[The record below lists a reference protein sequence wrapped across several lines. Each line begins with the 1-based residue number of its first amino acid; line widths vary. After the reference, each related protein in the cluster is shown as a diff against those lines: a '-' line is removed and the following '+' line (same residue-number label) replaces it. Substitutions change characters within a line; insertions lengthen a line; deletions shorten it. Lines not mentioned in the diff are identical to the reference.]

1 MTMNNFEQA
10 RQLFTQGIAC
20 LNGGHYAEAE
30 LKFQQSLALLPD
42 RVSTLTNLATTQ
54 ILLNKFSE
62 ARASAQAALSI
73 EPNSIE
79 GWLNL
84 GRAEQHEGRFR
95 EALGAF
101 RQVLALGG
109 PAAMAWKRIAAASH
123 AMGDCE
129 AALQGYQTALEHA
142 ADDLEAL
149 ANMGALLNELGRFSE
164 ALQYHD
170 RALRRNAGNAGN
182 AGNAQVL
189 SNKGAALQA
198 LGQLDAAMV
207 MHEQA
212 LAANP
217 TAAESWSHKGV
228 TLYDLGRFEEA
239 VVHYDRALALKPD
252 YAEAH
257 SNRGLALKAL
267 KRLGESVESC
277 ERAIALKPGF
287 AEAYSNRGLALQAQ
301 GQLDAAIAS
310 YEQAIVLKP
319 EFAEAN
325 WNQALALLL
334 KEDWAR
340 GWALYE
346 WGFDAKKRGGGH
358 RQALAPDWD
367 GQVLQGSLLVLPE
380 QGVGDEI
387 FYSGMLNDL
396 RGRAKTITVCV
407 DPRLVPLYQRSF
419 DHVHVVSSR
428 ELEKLPPHDAQ
439 VYMASLGRYVRAQ
452 AQGMNAVRTPYLKAS
467 AERAQALRQQIAGAG
482 KIICGLSWVSKNQEV
497 GEDKSLR
504 LADLRPLLALPGV
517 VFVDLQY
524 GDTSAERAAL
534 LAATG
539 IEVMR
544 IPEIDN
550 FNDLDGLAALMTA
563 CDVVV
568 TVSNTTAHLAG
579 ALGRPLMV
587 MLPEAFGLVWYWHAG
602 RMDSPW
608 YPGAKLF
615 RQQNPGQWGSVI
627 PEVSTALRVFADTS
641 SGAPDFA
648 SPASAPTATG

>member
-1 MTMNNFEQA
+1 MNNFEQA

-95 EALGAF
+95 EALDAF

-109 PAAMAWKRIAAASH
+109 PAAMAWKRIAAACH

-129 AALQGYQTALEHA
+129 AALQGYQTALEHT
-142 ADDLEAL
+142 ADDPEAL
-149 ANMGALLNELGRFSE
+149 ANMGALLNELGRFNE

-170 RALRRNAGNAGN
+170 RALRLN

-198 LGQLDAAMV
+198 MGQLDAAMV
-207 MHEQA
+207 MHDLA
-212 LAANP
+212 LAADP
-217 TAAESWSHKGV
+217 AAATAWSNKGV

-239 VVHYDRALALKPD
+239 VVHYDRALSLKPD
-252 YAEAH
+252 YAEAWN
-257 SNRGLALKAL
+257 NRGLALKAL
-267 KRLGESVESC
+267 KRPDEAIKSC
-277 ERAIALKPGF
+277 DRAIALKPGF
-287 AEAYSNRGLALQAQ
+287 AEAWSNRGLALQAQ
-301 GQLDAAIAS
+301 GNLDAAIAS
-310 YEQAIVLKP
+310 YDQAITLKP

-325 WNQALALLL
+325 WNQALVLLL
-334 KEDWAR
+334 KEDWPR

-346 WGFDAKKRGGGH
+346 WGFKAGKRGGGH
-358 RQALAPDWD
+358 KQALAPDWD
-367 GQVLQGSLLVLPE
+367 GQVLPGSLLILPE

-396 RGRAKTITVCV
+396 GGRAKSITVCV
-407 DPRLVPLYQRSF
+407 DPRLAPLYQRSF
-419 DHVHVVSSR
+419 DHVTVVSSR

-439 VYMASLGRYVRAQ
+439 VYMASLGRYVRADAEWQ
-452 AQGMNAVRTPYLKAS
+452 KAVRTPYLKAS
-467 AERAQALRQQIAGAG
+467 AERAQALRRRIAGAG
-482 KIICGLSWVSKNQEV
+482 KIICGLSWISKNQEV

-504 LADLRPLLALPGV
+504 LADLQPLLALPGV

-550 FNDLDGLAALMTA
+550 FHDIDGLAALMEA

-587 MLPEAFGLVWYWHAG
+587 MLPEAFGLVWYWHTG
-602 RMDSPW
+602 RTDSPW
-608 YPGAKLF
+608 YPGTRLF
-615 RQQNPGQWGSVI
+615 RQKTPGQWRSVI
-627 PEVSTALRVFADTS
+627 NEVSTALRVFADAS
-641 SGAPDFA
+641 SGAPGIA

>member
-1 MTMNNFEQA
+1 MNNFELAKQ
-10 RQLFTQGIAC
+10 RFTEGIDC
-20 LNGGHYAEAE
+20 LNGGRYEEAE
-30 LKFQQSLALLPD
+30 RQFQQSLTLLPD

-62 ARASAQAALSI
+62 ARVSAQAALSI
-73 EPNSIE
+73 EPKSIE

-84 GRAEQHEGRFR
+84 GRAEQHEGRFC
-95 EALGAF
+95 EALDAF

-129 AALQGYQTALEHA
+129 AALQGYQTALDHQ

-149 ANMGALLNELGRFSE
+149 TNMGALLNELGRFSE
-164 ALQYHD
+164 ALQFHD
-170 RALRRNAGNAGN
+170 RALRLNAR
-182 AGNAQVL
+182 NAQVL

-198 LGQLDAAMV
+198 MGQLDAALTI
-207 MHEQA
+207 HDLA
-212 LAANP
+212 LDANP
-217 TAAESWSHKGV
+217 AAAESWSHKGV

-239 VVHYDRALALKPD
+239 VVHYDQALSLKPD
-252 YAEAH
+252 YAEAWN
-257 SNRGLALKAL
+257 NRGLALKAL
-267 KRLGESVESC
+267 KRLDEAVESC
-277 ERAIALKPGF
+277 DRAIALKPGF
-287 AEAYSNRGLALQAQ
+287 AEAHSNRGLALQAQ
-301 GQLDAAIAS
+301 GNLDAAIAS
-310 YEQAIVLKP
+310 YEQAIVLKSGY
-319 EFAEAN
+319 AEAN

-334 KEDWAR
+334 KGGWAR

-346 WGFDAKKRGGGH
+346 WGFKARKRGGGH
-358 RQALAPDWD
+358 KQMLAPDWD
-367 GQVLQGSLLVLPE
+367 GQTLHGSLLVLPE

-396 RGRAKTITVCV
+396 KGCADAITVAV
-407 DPRLVPLYQRSF
+407 DPRLLPLYQRSF
-419 DHVHVVSSR
+419 DHVTVVSSR

-439 VYMASLGRYVRAQ
+439 VYMASLGQYFRKDAN
-452 AQGMNAVRTPYLKAS
+452 ALKAVRTPYLNAS
-467 AERAQALRQQIAGAG
+467 KDRVQALRRQIGGEG
-482 KIICGLSWVSKNQEV
+482 KRICGLSWVSKNQEV

-504 LADLRPLLALPGV
+504 LADLRPLLELPGV

-524 GDTSAERAAL
+524 GDTSAEREAL
-534 LAATG
+534 SAATG

-550 FNDLDGLAALMTA
+550 FHDIDGLAALMTA

-579 ALGRPLMV
+579 ALGKPMMV
-587 MLPEAFGLVWYWHAG
+587 MLPEAFGLVWYWHTG

-608 YPGAKLF
+608 YPGTKLF
-615 RQQNPGQWGSVI
+615 RQKTAGQWRNLINDVKD
-627 PEVSTALRVFADTS
+627 ALSAF
-641 SGAPDFA
+641 PDK
-648 SPASAPTATG
+648 

>member
-101 RQVLALGG
+101 RQALALGG
-109 PAAMAWKRIAAASH
+109 PAAMTWKRIAAASH

-142 ADDLEAL
+142 ADDPEAL
-149 ANMGALLNELGRFSE
+149 ANMGALLNELGRFNE

-170 RALRRNAGNAGN
+170 RALRLN

-212 LAANP
+212 LAADP
-217 TAAESWSHKGV
+217 AAATAWSNKGV

-267 KRLGESVESC
+267 KRLGETVESC
-277 ERAIALKPGF
+277 ERAIALKPDF
-287 AEAYSNRGLALQAQ
+287 AEAWSNRGLALQAQ

-310 YEQAIVLKP
+310 YDRAIVLKP

-325 WNQALALLL
+325 WNLALTLLL
-334 KEDWAR
+334 KEEGLR
-340 GWALYE
+340 GWSLYE
-346 WGFDAKKRGGGH
+346 WGFKAGKRGGG
-358 RQALAPDWD
+358 RQQALAPEWD
-367 GQVLQGSLLVLPE
+367 GEPLQGSLLVLPE

-396 RGRAKTITVCV
+396 RGRTKTITVCV

-419 DHVHVVSSR
+419 AHVHVLSSR
-428 ELEKLPPHDAQ
+428 DLAMLPPHDAQ
-439 VYMASLGRYVRAQ
+439 IYMASLGQYFRQ
-452 AQGMNAVRTPYLKAS
+452 DSNGLKAVRTPYLKAS
-467 AERAQALRQQIAGAG
+467 AERAQALRQRIAGKG
-482 KIICGLSWVSKNQEV
+482 KRICGLSWISKSQVV

-504 LADLRPLLALPGV
+504 LADLQPLLELPDV

-550 FNDLDGLAALMTA
+550 FNDIDGLAALMTA

-587 MLPEAFGLVWYWHAG
+587 MLPQAFGLVWYWHVG
-602 RMDSPW
+602 RTDSPW

-615 RQQNPGQWGSVI
+615 RQQTPGQWGSVI
-627 PEVSTALRVFADTS
+627 NEVSTALRVFADAS
-641 SGAPDFA
+641 SGAPGFA

>member
-1 MTMNNFEQA
+1 MNNFELAKQ
-10 RQLFTQGIAC
+10 RFTEGIDC
-20 LNGGHYAEAE
+20 LNGGRYEEAE
-30 LKFQQSLALLPD
+30 RYFQQSLTLLPD

-54 ILLNKFSE
+54 ILLKKFSE
-62 ARASAQAALSI
+62 ARVSAQSALSI
-73 EPNSIE
+73 EPKSIE

-84 GRAEQHEGRFR
+84 GRAEQHEGRFS
-95 EALGAF
+95 EAIKAF

-109 PAAMAWKRIAAASH
+109 PTALAWKRIAAASH

-129 AALQGYQTALEHA
+129 AALQSYQTALNHA

-164 ALQYHD
+164 ALQFHD
-170 RALRRNAGNAGN
+170 RALRLDAGNAE
-182 AGNAQVL
+182 VL

-217 TAAESWSHKGV
+217 DAAESWSYKGV

-239 VVHYDRALALKPD
+239 VLHYDHALSLKPG
-252 YAEAH
+252 YAEAWN
-257 SNRGLALKAL
+257 NRGLALKAL
-267 KRLGESVESC
+267 KRLDEAVESC
-277 ERAIALKPGF
+277 DRAIALKPGF
-287 AEAYSNRGLALQAQ
+287 AEAWSNRGLALQAQ

-319 EFAEAN
+319 EFASAN
-325 WNQALALLL
+325 WNLSLVLLL
-334 KEDWAR
+334 KEEWAR
-340 GWALYE
+340 GWSLYE
-346 WGFDAKKRGGGH
+346 WGFKAGKRGGSH
-358 RQALAPDWD
+358 QQALAPDWD
-367 GQVLQGSLLVLPE
+367 GLLLQGSLLVLPE

-396 RGRAKTITVCV
+396 RGRAKTITVAV

-419 DHVHVVSSR
+419 DHVDVVSSR

-439 VYMASLGRYVRAQ
+439 VYMASLGGYVRSA
-452 AQGMNAVRTPYLKAS
+452 AQGLKAVRVPYLKAS
-467 AERAQALRQQIAGAG
+467 AERAQALRRQIGGEG

-504 LADLRPLLALPGV
+504 LADLQPLLELPGV

-534 LAATG
+534 HETTG
-539 IEVMR
+539 VEVKR
-544 IPEIDN
+544 IAEIDN
-550 FNDLDGLAALMTA
+550 FNDIDGLAALMAA

-579 ALGRPLMV
+579 ALGRPLLV
-587 MLPEAFGLVWYWHAG
+587 MLPAAFGLVWYWHAG
-602 RMDSPW
+602 RADSPW
-608 YPGAKLF
+608 YPQAQLF
-615 RQQNPGQWGSVI
+615 RQTTPGQWSSVI
-627 PEVSTALRVFADTS
+627 NEVSTALLDSLNGAQGIAFPS
-641 SGAPDFA
+641 SE
-648 SPASAPTATG
+648 PTETG